1 MDMFVLS
8 SLEEMLFM
16 RGDTEIHTC
25 NSAHQGENI
34 PLKQVVSLAVLL
46 VDQSCII

>member
-1 MDMFVLS
+1 MDMFVLR
-8 SLEEMLFM
+8 SLEEILFM
-16 RGDTEIHTC
+16 CGNTEIHTC

-34 PLKQVVSLAVLL
+34 PLNQVLSLAVLL

>member
-1 MDMFVLS
+1 MDMLVLR
-8 SLEEMLFM
+8 SLEEMLFTH
-16 RGDTEIHTC
+16 GDTEMHTC

-34 PLKQVVSLAVLL
+34 PLKQVVSLAVLC